1 MAKILYH
8 VTPSANVES
17 ILKNGLLRCHG
28 DHKSA
33 FIFLSEDPDSWID
46 DELVLLDVDVD
57 GLKCRFTTP
66 CIENTDE
73 ICVWGDIPPER
84 IKLHEK
90 TKVLFLDIDGV
101 LNCMYPT
108 PSDDHEWIDLEEWR
122 YGFNPELVAR
132 LRFVIANTNCKI
144 VVSSSWRHH
153 TNYAPYQHD
162 RNWRDVL
169 AEKLRRPREEVFAGE
184 TDYDEKG
191 RRGVEI
197 LQWLSDHPTDVYCV
211 VDDEIVDIEP
221 YIDKDKIVKTDMRY
235 GLSLAD
241 AKRIIEKLNEGDKTN
256 EI

>member
-1 MAKILYH
+1 MAKTLYH
-8 VTPSANVES
+8 VTPSENVES

-46 DELVLLDVDVD
+46 DGLVLLDVDVD

-73 ICVWGDIPPER
+73 ICVWGDIPPDR
-84 IKLHEK
+84 IKLHER

-108 PSDDHEWIDLEEWR
+108 PSDNHEWIDLEEWR

-132 LRFVIANTNCKI
+132 LRFIIANTNCKI

-169 AEKLRRPREEVFAGE
+169 AEKLRRPREEVFVGE
-184 TDYDEKG
+184 TGYDKQG

-197 LQWLSDHPTDVYCV
+197 LQWLSDHYVGNYCV
-211 VDDEIVDIEP
+211 VDDEVVDIVP
-221 YIDKDKIVKTDMRY
+221 YVDNSKVVKTDMRY
-235 GLSLAD
+235 GLTVED
-241 AKRIIEKLNEGDKTN
+241 ARRIIQVLNKGDKTN